1 MFKLNK
7 ILIATTAAL
16 LATTAIN
23 VNAASVDIRH
33 EYKHGNEKN
42 NNRIK
47 IGGST
52 KGEYVKHYYSVEM
65 KFNAR
70 EGTYGFE
77 DLERGDSEVVYEL
90 KYYVTDQF
98 YLQPGMPI
106 TMGEDRVTYKPQLRV
121 GYEFDSGITT
131 KLRYRHEFRD
141 WTDAENNGDTWQK
154 SKVTANLDY
163 TWNNMIQFGLEANYE
178 KAHEGKEVWRLYDN
192 KTWNYDYNLKIGYK
206 NDSNWRPYVEFGN
219 VSESSSTDKRQLRS
233 RVGLTYSF

>member
-7 ILIATTAAL
+7 VLLATTAAL
-16 LATTAIN
+16 LATTAVN

-33 EYKHGNEKN
+33 EYKHETESN

-52 KGEYVKHYYSVEM
+52 STDLGKHYYSVEM
-65 KFNAR
+65 KFAGR
-70 EGTYGFE
+70 DGTYGFD
-77 DLERGDSEVVYEL
+77 DLERGDSEVVYEF
-90 KYYVTDQF
+90 KHYVTDKF
-98 YLQPGMPI
+98 YVQPGMPI
-106 TMGEDRVTYKPQLRV
+106 TMGDERVTYKPQLRI

-141 WTDAENNGDTWQK
+141 YTSSKENGETWQK

-163 TWNNMIQFGLEANYE
+163 TWNNMIQLGFEANYE
-178 KAHEGKEVWRLYDN
+178 KAHEGDNWILYNN

-206 NDSNWRPYVEFGN
+206 NESNWRPYVEFGN
-219 VSESSSTDKRQLRS
+219 VSEGSKEGGRQLRS